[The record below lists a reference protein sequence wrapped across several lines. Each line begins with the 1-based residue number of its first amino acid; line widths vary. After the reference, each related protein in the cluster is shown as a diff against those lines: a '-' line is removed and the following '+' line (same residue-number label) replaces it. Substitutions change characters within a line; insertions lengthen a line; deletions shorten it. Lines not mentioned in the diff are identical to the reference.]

1 MGAHSMG
8 GSQSRC
14 CGNGTRRTRWSH
26 LLWPARRQKMDREG
40 GRMEEKGIE
49 LYYKN
54 IFSHIAPNM
63 TFFLNFAL
71 DSQPQRVGARNQ
83 HNLERCY

>member
-1 MGAHSMG
+1 M
-8 GSQSRC
+8 QR
-14 CGNGTRRTRWSH
+14 NWKINR
-26 LLWPARRQKMDREG
+26 WPARRQKMDREG
-40 GRMEEKGIE
+40 GWMEDSGIE

-54 IFSHIAPNM
+54 IFSQIAPNM
-63 TFFLNFAL
+63 TFFLNFAF

>member
-1 MGAHSMG
+1 
-8 GSQSRC
+8 
-14 CGNGTRRTRWSH
+14 
-26 LLWPARRQKMDREG
+26 
-40 GRMEEKGIE
+40 MEEKGIE